1 MAMSV
6 FCKNCKNLSDICL
19 DKNNDNVYCVECDH
33 QISDVTIFVK
43 NNLKGSRAFRQPK
56 KTNSAFETVC
66 SSCNKKGKPIVKDN
80 KAFCFDCKK
89 EIKLS
94 PHFLSALLN
103 SK

>member
-6 FCKNCKNLSDICL
+6 FCKTCKNLSDICL
-19 DKNNDNVYCVECDH
+19 DKNDNNVYCVECDTK
-33 QISDVTIFVK
+33 ITDVTVFVK
-43 NNLKGSRAFRQPK
+43 NNLKASNLFRQPK
-56 KTNSAFETVC
+56 KTNSAFETIC
-66 SSCNKKGKPIVKDN
+66 SYCNKKGKPFVKDN

-94 PHFLSALLN
+94 SHFLTALLN